1 MEFENGAIVK
11 SWVNTDAIERDDSVG
26 IDDGFGAHGKPELE
40 AGDARADGTRR
51 TAPGD
56 GAQRGRSGCSI
67 SRKCTRVGNRRS
79 IDSESAR
86 SLRTDKKSGLQVV
99 I

>member
-1 MEFENGAIVK
+1 MGEHGR
-11 SWVNTDAIERDDSVG
+11 DERDDSVG

-56 GAQRGRSGCSI
+56 GAHGEGVAAVFRG
-67 SRKCTRVGNRRS
+67 
-79 IDSESAR
+79 SAR
-86 SLRTDKKSGLQVV
+86 ELGTEVHR
-99 I
+99 